1 MAEKIESKLTG
12 QLCEALLTL
21 KKKSEMQNFL
31 EDICTISEYQS
42 LAQRF
47 EVARMLHSG
56 DKYEEIVKKT
66 GASTAT
72 ISRVKRCLVYGKDG
86 YIVVLDKMF
95 GASVEPRSAKVARK
109 VKFQKERA
117 ARKKAIQKGDLTL
130 TTVRKT

>member
-72 ISRVKRCLVYGKDG
+72 ISRVNRSLLYGAEGYSLVLRQIDP
-86 YIVVLDKMF
+86 D
-95 GASVEPRSAKVARK
+95 
-109 VKFQKERA
+109 
-117 ARKKAIQKGDLTL
+117 
-130 TTVRKT
+130 

>member
-47 EVARMLHSG
+47 EVARMLHFTR
-56 DKYEEIVKKT
+56 IT
-66 GASTAT
+66 ASQNAF
-72 ISRVKRCLVYGKDG
+72 IEK
-86 YIVVLDKMF
+86 
-95 GASVEPRSAKVARK
+95 
-109 VKFQKERA
+109 
-117 ARKKAIQKGDLTL
+117 
-130 TTVRKT
+130 